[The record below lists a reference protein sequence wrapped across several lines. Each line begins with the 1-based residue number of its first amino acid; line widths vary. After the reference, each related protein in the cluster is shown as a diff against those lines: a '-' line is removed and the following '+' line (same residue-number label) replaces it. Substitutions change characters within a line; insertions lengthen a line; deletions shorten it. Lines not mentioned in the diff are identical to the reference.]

1 MNLFKFNVVTDPTAL
16 DSGQY
21 INGVE
26 SLMWVERYL
35 EPGEFEIKA
44 PLSSGLRD
52 FLPLGTLISHID
64 TMEVMI
70 VENHQVIEEETAD
83 PTIVITGRT
92 FDTYLENRIVGMN
105 LARAGSTLSEYILAA
120 GYTSNQIVKL
130 INDHIVNP
138 PAAANDALTNVLAQT
153 DLATVPG
160 GTQDAITVNRGTVA
174 ERVRELLHIDDLG
187 LRTIRRNTFGFGTG
201 AATQTLLNVYSG
213 VNRTNTIMFSWK
225 SGDFSRIE
233 YLFTQKQQ
241 KNSALVLGRYV
252 WTTVDT
258 GPFKYDRRIMLVDAS
273 DLDGNLGAAPTGTP
287 LTTLLAK
294 MVVRGRQALKQQHY
308 ITLGAADIANSAM
321 YQYRKDY
328 ALGDL
333 VTLDAN
339 YTNILT
345 VRVVE
350 FAEIEDENG
359 YSGHPTLSVPG
370 T

>member
-120 GYTSNQIVKL
+120 GY
-130 INDHIVNP
+130 
-138 PAAANDALTNVLAQT
+138 
-153 DLATVPG
+153 
-160 GTQDAITVNRGTVA
+160 
-174 ERVRELLHIDDLG
+174 
-187 LRTIRRNTFGFGTG
+187 
-201 AATQTLLNVYSG
+201 
-213 VNRTNTIMFSWK
+213 
-225 SGDFSRIE
+225 
-233 YLFTQKQQ
+233 
-241 KNSALVLGRYV
+241 
-252 WTTVDT
+252 
-258 GPFKYDRRIMLVDAS
+258 
-273 DLDGNLGAAPTGTP
+273 
-287 LTTLLAK
+287 
-294 MVVRGRQALKQQHY
+294 
-308 ITLGAADIANSAM
+308 
-321 YQYRKDY
+321 
-328 ALGDL
+328 
-333 VTLDAN
+333 
-339 YTNILT
+339 
-345 VRVVE
+345 
-350 FAEIEDENG
+350 
-359 YSGHPTLSVPG
+359 
-370 T
+370 